1 MRKRADMSM
10 LWVGHGKYG
19 TEEECRCLCGT
30 DLCRDDMTT
39 EGNSNDD
46 VRKGVAV
53 HEDRR
58 GGYGTGSVDRG
69 YQMNSHVR
77 H

>member
-1 MRKRADMSM
+1 MSI
-10 LWVGHGKYG
+10 LWVGHEKYG

-30 DLCRDDMTT
+30 DLCGDDKTT

-53 HEDRR
+53 HEGRR
-58 GGYGTGSVDRG
+58 GGYGTGSVERG
-69 YQMNSHVR
+69 YQNSHVR